1 MPGSESLPD
10 ALDPPAVILAPSDNN
25 VAVADLSSIPVQF
38 PAVGPRISDGVVEPV
53 LTHKVDPIYPVQ
65 ARTQH
70 LSGKVILS
78 ATIENDGAIKKLS
91 VKSGSPI
98 LSAAAETA
106 VRQWRYRP
114 AMLNGSPIVIQKEI
128 TILFTLP

>member
-1 MPGSESLPD
+1 MQEVP
-10 ALDPPAVILAPSDNN
+10 LDPPDVVLAPSSGTVD
-25 VAVADLSSIPVQF
+25 VAELSSIPVQF
-38 PAVGPRISDGVVEPV
+38 PAAGPRISDGVVEPI
-53 LTHKVDPIYPVQ
+53 LTHKIDPIYPAQ

-70 LSGKVILS
+70 LTGKVILS
-78 ATIENDGAIKKLS
+78 ATIEDDGSIKKLS
-91 VKSGSPI
+91 VVSGSPI

-106 VRQWRYRP
+106 VRQWHYRP